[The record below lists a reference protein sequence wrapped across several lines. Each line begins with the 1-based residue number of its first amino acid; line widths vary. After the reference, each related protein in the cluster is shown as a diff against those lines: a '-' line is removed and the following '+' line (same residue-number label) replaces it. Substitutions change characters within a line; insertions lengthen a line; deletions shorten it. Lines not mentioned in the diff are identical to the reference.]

1 MQGLPSIAIR
11 FTIDTQVEVFYAS
24 PLNTRTFCYLIR
36 EGFDAASFFYSMD
49 HMIKSSKNLDEPL
62 YNSRLLKHYIEYV
75 REKYPAINIPSMLSK
90 AGITLYEVE
99 DQGHWFD
106 QAHVNR
112 LHEVITESTGDND
125 ISRKVGRHSATS
137 QTLNLLKQYALALL
151 TPASVYKLLEKFQ
164 SNLTR
169 ATRFRTSQLARSKME
184 IKVIPEPGVH
194 EMPFQCE
201 NRIGML
207 ESVAKLFTG
216 EYAKIEHTHC
226 MHRNDEF
233 DRYIV
238 SWETPLSQR
247 WRLAR
252 NYYAIISFIFS
263 VVLLF
268 FLPMIGWSFFVL
280 VNVILIMAIWLR
292 SDFYEKKQLS
302 GAVKAQ
308 GDGAVN
314 QIDEMNIRYNNAL
327 LIGEIGHATS
337 SILNIK
343 ELLNTVADAM
353 QKRLD
358 FDRGLILLADE
369 YRRSLKYAAGYG
381 YAEEEENLLFKT
393 GFNLENP
400 DSKGVFVMAFHHQQ
414 PYMINNIEENG
425 IGFSRKSL
433 ALARKMRVRSLICV
447 PIVYER
453 ESLGILAVDN
463 VRSNRPLTQSDVNLL
478 MGVASQ
484 TAISLVNARSFQK
497 LGKSERKYRDLV
509 ENANSIIMRM
519 DTTGNITFFNE
530 YAQRLFNYIE
540 EEVLGKNVIGT
551 ILPRTPKESQT
562 FEQLIKRLLVEP
574 ERAITEETEN
584 VLKDGRRVWVSWTY
598 KPISENGPNF
608 SEILCIGNNISELKK
623 AQEEQHELEARLQ
636 RSQKM
641 EALGTLA
648 GGVAHDLNNILSGLV
663 GYPELLLMDLP
674 PDSRLR
680 KSILTIQKSGERAAR
695 VVQDLLTLARR
706 GVAVIEV
713 ANLNQIITDYLQS
726 PEFIKLI
733 EYHPSTNVRTNLE
746 PDLLN
751 IMGSP
756 IHLSKTI
763 MNLVSNAAEAM
774 PDGGNIDIK
783 TENQYVEHI
792 IHGYDSI
799 ERGDYVVLQVSDTG
813 RGISPTD
820 QERIFEP
827 FYSKKVM
834 GRSGTGLGMAVVWGS
849 VKDHKGYIDLQSEEG
864 KGTTFTI
871 YFPVTRQEL
880 PDKTQTISLEEIKGN
895 GQVIVVVDDVK
906 EQREIATD
914 MLERLGYEVIAL
926 KSGEEAVEYLHDHSA
941 DLLVLDMLMDPG
953 IDGYETYKRVL
964 EIHPKQKAIITSGFS
979 ESERVMEA
987 RKLGV
992 GDYVEKPYL
1001 IEKLGLVVKQE
1012 LER

>member
-1 MQGLPSIAIR
+1 M
-11 FTIDTQVEVFYAS
+11 
-24 PLNTRTFCYLIR
+24 
-36 EGFDAASFFYSMD
+36 
-49 HMIKSSKNLDEPL
+49 DEPL
-62 YNSRLLKHYIEYV
+62 YNSRLLRHYIEYV
-75 REKYPAINIPSMLSK
+75 RGKYPAINIPSMLSK

-106 QAHVNR
+106 QDHVNR
-112 LHEVITESTGDND
+112 LHEVVTETTGDHQ
-125 ISRKVGRHSATS
+125 ISRKVGRYSATS
-137 QTLNLLKQYALALL
+137 QTSNLLKQYALALL
-151 TPASVYKLLEKFQ
+151 TPASVYKLLERFQ

-169 ATRFRTSQLARSKME
+169 ATHFRVRQLARSKME
-184 IKVIPEPGVH
+184 IQVIPEPGVH

-226 MHRNDEF
+226 VHRNDEF
-233 DRYIV
+233 DRYII
-238 SWETPLSQR
+238 SWETPLYQK

-252 NYYAIISFIFS
+252 NYYAIISFVLS
-263 VVLLF
+263 AVLLF
-268 FLPMIGWSFFVL
+268 FLPMIAWTLFVL
-280 VNVILIMAIWLR
+280 VHVILIFIAWLR
-292 SDFYEKKQLS
+292 SDFHEKRQL
-302 GAVKAQ
+302 AETVKAQ
-308 GDGAVN
+308 GDAAVN

-337 SILNIK
+337 SILSMK
-343 ELLNTVADAM
+343 KLLKSVAEAM

-369 YRRSLKYAAGYG
+369 NNRSLKYAAGYG
-381 YAEEEENLLFKT
+381 YMEEEENLLSKT
-393 GFNLENP
+393 GFNLENL
-400 DSKGVFVMAFHHQQ
+400 DSKGVFVMAFHRQQ
-414 PYMINNIEENG
+414 PFMINNMEENG
-425 IGFSRKSL
+425 SGFSQKSL
-433 ALARKMRVRSLICV
+433 ELARKMKVRSLICV

-463 VRSNRPLTQSDVNLL
+463 VRSNRALTQSDVNLL

-484 TAISLVNARSFQK
+484 TAISLVNARSFQQ
-497 LGKSERKYRDLV
+497 LRKSERKYRDLV

-519 DTTGNITFFNE
+519 DTSGNITFFNA
-530 YAQRLFNYIE
+530 YAQRFFQYSE
-540 EEVLGKNVIGT
+540 AEVLGKNVIGT
-551 ILPRTPKESQT
+551 IIQRTPKESRT
-562 FEQLIKRLLVEP
+562 FEQLIKRLLMEP
-574 ERAITEETEN
+574 ERSIAEETQN
-584 VLKDGRRVWVSWTY
+584 IIKDGHQVWVSWTY
-598 KPISENGPNF
+598 KPISENGLNF

-623 AQEEQHELEARLQ
+623 AQEEQRELEARLQ
-636 RSQKM
+636 RAQKM

-674 PDSRLR
+674 PESRLR
-680 KSILTIQKSGERAAR
+680 KSILMIQKSGEKAAR

-706 GVAVIEV
+706 GVAVTEV
-713 ANLNQIITDYLQS
+713 ANLNQIIADYLQS
-726 PEFIKLI
+726 PEFNKLI
-733 EYHPSTNVRTNLE
+733 EYHPSTHVRTNLDQ
-746 PDLLN
+746 DLLN

-774 PDGGNIDIK
+774 PDGGNIDII
-783 TENQYVEHI
+783 TENQYVEYI
-792 IHGYDSI
+792 IHGYESI
-799 ERGDYVVLQVSDTG
+799 ERGDYVVLQITDTG
-813 RGISPTD
+813 GGISPSD
-820 QERIFEP
+820 RERIFEP

-834 GRSGTGLGMAVVWGS
+834 GRSGTGLGMAVVWGT

-871 YFPVTRQEL
+871 YFPATRQEL
-880 PDKTQTISLEEIKGN
+880 QDKTQTISLEEIKGK
-895 GQVIVVVDDVK
+895 GQVIAVVDDVK
-906 EQREIATD
+906 EQREIAKD
-914 MLERLGYEVIAL
+914 MLERLEYEVITL
-926 KSGEEAVEYLHDHSA
+926 KSGEEAVEYLRDHSA
-941 DLLVLDMLMDPG
+941 DLLVLDMIMDPG
-953 IDGYETYKRVL
+953 IDGYETYKRIL

-992 GDYVEKPYL
+992 GNYVEKPYL
-1001 IEKLGLVVKQE
+1001 IEKLGLAIKRE